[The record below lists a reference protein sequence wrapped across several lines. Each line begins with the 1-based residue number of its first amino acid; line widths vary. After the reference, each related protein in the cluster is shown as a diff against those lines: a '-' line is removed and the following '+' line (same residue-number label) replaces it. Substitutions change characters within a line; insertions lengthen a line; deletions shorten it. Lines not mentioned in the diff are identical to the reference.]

1 MRECTFYVYWP
12 DFNALLRILDS
23 PFEVPLCKDYSLA
36 DEVLLRASCWL
47 FRAHTYRSV
56 SLLSSRGV
64 TVSHLHVK
72 VQRSMRMTTEKQ
84 QRATC
89 SSPLSPSFL
98 HPTSFHG
105 PKPKTVSGE
114 GLFHTSQNS
123 ITWFPNPQ
131 NVTTIEVPC
140 LFNPSEH
147 CANLSFRQTKVFSTF
162 SGINVEILNPHS

>member
-1 MRECTFYVYWP
+1 MREYKFYVYWP

-47 FRAHTYRSV
+47 FRAHTYCSV
-56 SLLSSRGV
+56 SLSSLPGVSLSHTCMEGPTVWKWLLRNSREPPALLPLPFISS
-64 TVSHLHVK
+64 SHLL
-72 VQRSMRMTTEKQ
+72 
-84 QRATC
+84 
-89 SSPLSPSFL
+89 P
-98 HPTSFHG
+98 G

-131 NVTTIEVPC
+131 NVTTIEAPC